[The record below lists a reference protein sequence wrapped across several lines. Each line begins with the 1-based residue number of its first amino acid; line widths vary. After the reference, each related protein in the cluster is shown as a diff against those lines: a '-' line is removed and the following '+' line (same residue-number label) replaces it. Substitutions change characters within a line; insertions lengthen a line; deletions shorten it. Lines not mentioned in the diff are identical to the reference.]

1 MKKLVV
7 LLMTSIA
14 LSGCANNISP
24 DVEEA
29 NGKEVVDLELSE
41 DNNDSKGP
49 DEVGSVIENNTV
61 DEEETGDVGEISED
75 TTKVE
80 EETGEDIFSI
90 DTDAVDDTQMLPE
103 YKAFLCGETKAY
115 YSCGDGEQMDIE
127 ELYLYSR
134 DEKSIYEKYDEIRVA
149 FFENFGKQYLVL
161 EVGHTNHYGD
171 YDSLYCISYII
182 TKKDDGIY
190 ITHEEEQWDRREF
203 TIYKQ
208 GVITDAGSSG
218 ASDHGYSI
226 GYINEDG
233 IYECIADCRYCGPGW
248 IKSMTAYNQAIK
260 FSEQSIEYAGVIDL
274 ECDIEP
280 YISVSMNEMSGKVY
294 ASLDPE
300 DTLPQQYIDYMDST
314 EKDGLIWIKG
324 DEIEQLIE
332 DDLVFRGYPEQS
344 KMRELDWTVLK

>member
-1 MKKLVV
+1 MKKLLV
-7 LLMTSIA
+7 LLMTA
-14 LSGCANNISP
+14 MVLSGCTDSKATDVNAP
-24 DVEEA
+24 DD
-29 NGKEVVDLELSE
+29 KEVVDLEFGSKE
-41 DNNDSKGP
+41 DVNSLAEGDVLEKIEEDDSK
-49 DEVGSVIENNTV
+49 ENTESSQTENQE
-61 DEEETGDVGEISED
+61 DKEED
-75 TTKVE
+75 T
-80 EETGEDIFSI
+80 EDVFSI
-90 DTDAVDDTQMLPE
+90 DLEAVENAQILPE
-103 YKAFLCGETKAY
+103 YKAFLRGETKAY

-149 FFENFGKQYLVL
+149 VFENFGKQYLVL
-161 EVGHTNHYGD
+161 EVGHTKHYGD

-203 TIYKQ
+203 TIYNQ

-233 IYECIADCRYCGPGW
+233 IYECITDGRYCGPGW

-280 YISVSMNEMSGKVY
+280 YISVSMYEMSGKVY

-332 DDLVFRGYPEQS
+332 DDLVFRGYPERS